1 MKKQMLFF
9 GTLLSVLS
17 TGAQWDDNG
26 TNLTTTDTVGIGTT
40 APSDKLQV
48 LGNISTNEGNITLY
62 NDSINQEDSGT
73 IRWNEYTPNNQSKA
87 GAYIRYNGSGNY
99 LQVLTN
105 NEILDYE
112 HIRMYRLGNLLLQP
126 TSGNVGIGTTIPDA
140 KLAVNGT
147 IHAKEVKID
156 LIGWPD
162 YVFKKDYRLPTL
174 KEVEIYIKEKG
185 HLKDIPSAKAVEGNG
200 LFLGEINKKLLLK
213 IEELTLYTIQQQK
226 EIDEL
231 KQENENLKS
240 ISHRVEKL
248 EKLLLF
254 NEE

>member
-1 MKKQMLFF
+1 MEMGLHFWMGGYDTFGNEEFF
-9 GTLLSVLS
+9 
-17 TGAQWDDNG
+17 
-26 TNLTTTDTVGIGTT
+26 
-40 APSDKLQV
+40 
-48 LGNISTNEGNITLY
+48 LGMN
-62 NDSINQEDSGT
+62 
-73 IRWNEYTPNNQSKA
+73 
-87 GAYIRYNGSGNY
+87 
-99 LQVLTN
+99 
-105 NEILDYE
+105 
-112 HIRMYRLGNLLLQP
+112 
-126 TSGNVGIGTTIPDA
+126 GNVGIGTNSPDA

-147 IHAKEVKID
+147 IHTKEVKVD

-174 KEVEIYIKEKG
+174 KEVEIHIMKKG
-185 HLKDIPSAKAVEGNG
+185 HLKDIPSAKAVEESG

-254 NEE
+254 NQE